1 MDSANFLKFLSYVI
15 PSIITAAI
23 AYFFFKQHLKDENER
38 RMFELRKEKQST
50 SLPIRLQAY
59 ERMTLFL
66 ERISPAKL
74 LVRIKPSSDDKIAYQ
89 TKLTNA
95 IETEFEHNLAQQIYL
110 TGSCWSVILAAKNT
124 TMHQIRAAAAD
135 TSINNAKELQ
145 EHILKE
151 LSEKEPPS
159 NTALAYIK
167 EEVHTLF

>member
-15 PSIITAAI
+15 PAIITGGVAF
-23 AYFFFKQHLKDENER
+23 YFFKQHLNNEDR
-38 RMFELRKEKQST
+38 RRAFMIRKEKQSI

-74 LVRIKPSSDDKIAYQ
+74 LVRIKPTGTDKIAYQ
-89 TKLTNA
+89 QKLTNA

-110 TGSCWSVILAAKNT
+110 TGECWNIILAAKNT

-135 TSINNAKELQ
+135 TTIEDARALQ
-145 EHILKE
+145 EHILTE
-151 LSEKEPPS
+151 LSSKEAPS
-159 NTALAYIK
+159 TTALAFIK
-167 EEVHTLF
+167 EEVRSIF